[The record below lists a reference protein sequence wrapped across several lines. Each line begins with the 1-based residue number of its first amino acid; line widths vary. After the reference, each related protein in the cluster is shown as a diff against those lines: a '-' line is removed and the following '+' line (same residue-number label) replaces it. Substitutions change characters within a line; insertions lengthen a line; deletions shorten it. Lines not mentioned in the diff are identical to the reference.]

1 MLIKLTVAKLFQDR
15 LRTTTPFHN
24 EEKNIFFKKKKKNHT
39 HTFHGN
45 PIHTLHASSQ
55 MSLIH
60 LNRYDAGNIQI
71 FWTLY

>member
-15 LRTTTPFHN
+15 LRTTTPLHN
-24 EEKNIFFKKKKKNHT
+24 EGGGGKKEEKKNHT

>member
-15 LRTTTPFHN
+15 LRTTTPLHN
-24 EEKNIFFKKKKKNHT
+24 EGGGGKKEEKNHT

>member
-1 MLIKLTVAKLFQDR
+1 M
-15 LRTTTPFHN
+15 
-24 EEKNIFFKKKKKNHT
+24 KKKILKKKEKKNHT

-71 FWTLY
+71 LWTLY